1 MVNSDIMKTMKYI
14 FPALML
20 LAGVAC
26 NKEIVA
32 PEQDNVQEEATETLE
47 LSASIE
53 NSRTS
58 LASDGESTR
67 WTSGDEI
74 AVRKVFNDNSTKS
87 RWYKFTVKTLSED
100 PSKATFTG
108 IIAVG
113 DNYKLEAVYPYNA
126 AFASSDEIKVSIP
139 AVQEARNASYAEKA
153 AVAVG
158 YSQESN
164 INALTFSNIASA
176 MQFKLVH
183 DASSVVIS
191 SSDASLAGVFS
202 YSADGNLKS
211 VSDASSSVKLIGD
224 MEAGKTYYAIVAP
237 GTYNISATISG
248 VKVKESSAAI
258 AFNQNVINNLGIIA
272 DVNQIPNC
280 YIVKPGA
287 TVKIPVYKAFAMWEK
302 AEWTNYKPSEEN
314 PGATAVQVLWED
326 VQGLLTNIIDVDQLP
341 LTDESKL
348 QEKWFTVTTAERKSG
363 NAAVS
368 IRFGGDHRWIVHI
381 WVTDYDGSSYQAS
394 NGLEFMDRNLGA
406 TSTEVTDPNSFGCY
420 YQACRPTPFPGPV
433 ADGTGYKMKSLYV
446 NGKLQENV
454 ISSKSNPSTTEAGNC
469 RWAFKFPKDFL
480 FHGDPQPQTQP
491 LSWLARESIISSTDY
506 ALNFWPSKTNR
517 KKTAYDPCPAGWML
531 PVYDESGN
539 SPYSFWDSASDV
551 LKNYPA
557 AGRLKYD
564 FTYAEIGNSAVLW
577 CGDPTGLKTC
587 SAYVNFDENHN
598 VAVKKDE
605 KGIVTDKG
613 YNYNGNHGR
622 ANALPVRCVKIK

>member
-58 LASDGESTR
+58 LAPDGESTR

-74 AVRKVFNDNSTKS
+74 AVRKVFKDNSKKS
-87 RWYKFTVKTLSED
+87 RWYKFTVKTLSD
-100 PSKATFTG
+100 DATKATFSG

-113 DNYKLEAVYPYNA
+113 ENYTLEAVYPYDSA
-126 AFASSDEIKVSIP
+126 LASSEDIRVSIP
-139 AVQEARNASYAEKA
+139 AVQEARNASFAEKA

-158 YSQESN
+158 YSQADQADKVN
-164 INALTFSNIASA
+164 VLTFNNIASA
-176 MQFKLVH
+176 MKFKLVH
-183 DASSVVIS
+183 DASSVVITS
-191 SSDASLAGVFS
+191 TSADAPVAGKFS
-202 YSADGNLKS
+202 YSGGQLTKP
-211 VSDASSSVKLIGD
+211 SDTFSSVTVSGNMK
-224 MEAGKTYYAIVAP
+224 AGETYYAIVAP

-280 YIVKPGA
+280 YIVKPGE
-287 TVKIPVYKAFAMWEK
+287 TVNIPVYKAFAMWEES
-302 AEWTNYKPSEEN
+302 AWGVEYRPSEKN

-326 VQGLLTNIIDVDQLP
+326 EEGLLTNINGDQLP
-341 LTDESKL
+341 VSGETKL
-348 QEKWFTVTTAERKSG
+348 NEKFFTVVAAEGKTG

-368 IRFGGDHRWIVHI
+368 IRFGSEFRWTIHI
-381 WVTDYDGSSYQAS
+381 WVTDYAGSSYQAS

-406 TSTEVTDPNSFGCY
+406 TSTNVTEPASYGVY
-420 YQACRPTPFPGPV
+420 YQGVRYNPFPGPD
-433 ADGTGYKMKSLYV
+433 ANGAMKSLSV
-446 NGKLQENV
+446 NGVTKSITYTPCWGASQE
-454 ISSKSNPSTTEAGNC
+454 GMC
-469 RWAFKFPKDFL
+469 RWISKNPTIFVTASGEPY
-480 FHGDPQPQTQP
+480 
-491 LSWLARESIISSTDY
+491 SWLTKKENDSDY
-506 ALNFWPSKTNR
+506 VADFWPSKNNR

-539 SPYSFWDSASDV
+539 SPYSFWASATAEDW
-551 LKNYPA
+551 KNNYPA
-557 AGRLKYD
+557 AGRLRFD
-564 FTYAEIGNSAVLW
+564 FTYQEVGSSAVLW

-587 SAYVNFDENHN
+587 SASINFIDRYINAGNNHS
-598 VAVKKDE
+598 
-605 KGIVTDKG
+605 
-613 YNYNGNHGR
+613 R